1 MTTRD
6 LSNTSIDERKG
17 VMRSALL
24 TDAVETLLA
33 NKARDTLQEGEAHIV
48 IETENTDEGLNVM
61 MSCVASLSP
70 TNKVGIVLSLMR
82 SLGFS
87 SMEVI
92 VLMMMAR
99 DLVKTD
105 RQSYEDMLGDMLG
118 KVPTRPTN

>member
-1 MTTRD
+1 MTIRD
-6 LSNTSIDERKG
+6 LHGEKRVIK
-17 VMRSALL
+17 SALL
-24 TDAVETLLA
+24 TDAVKTLLA

-99 DLVKTD
+99 DLVKTN
-105 RQSYEDMLGDMLG
+105 RQSYEDMLGEWFG